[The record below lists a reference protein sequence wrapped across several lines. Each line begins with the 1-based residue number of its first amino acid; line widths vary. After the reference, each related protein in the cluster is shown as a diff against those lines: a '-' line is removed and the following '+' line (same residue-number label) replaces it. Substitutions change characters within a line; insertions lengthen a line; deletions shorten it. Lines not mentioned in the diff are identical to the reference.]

1 MARSK
6 AKFTRSQVMKA
17 IMATRAAGLSVA
29 RVEIDV
35 DGKIVVVA
43 GKPVDAASIPDCE
56 VNPWDRP

>member
-1 MARSK
+1 
-6 AKFTRSQVMKA
+6 MKA